1 MAAETGAV
9 SVGGTN
15 TPWLDRGEAQAS
27 PKEIQNEKLKKTDV
41 FTYAANAQAGGFKL

>member
-1 MAAETGAV
+1 MAAETGTI
-9 SVGGTN
+9 GTGRAHSA
-15 TPWLDRGEAQAS
+15 WLDRGEAQTS